1 MEITLVV
8 LAVLLAAAGLGL
20 VVLFRARDSAV
31 RAQHAAERELD
42 VAREKLSEAENR
54 RGDFETLRRE
64 SLQAAQ
70 AAMHKTALDLSS
82 KLLEDHKRE
91 NAESKKQ
98 SEERIEPL

>member
-1 MEITLVV
+1 MEIALIILT
-8 LAVLLAAAGLGL
+8 VLLAVAVFGL
-20 VVLFRARDSAV
+20 VALSRARDSAI

-91 NAESKKQ
+91 NAEAKG
-98 SEERIEPL
+98 

>member
-1 MEITLVV
+1 MWVMDITLIV
-8 LAVLLAAAGLGL
+8 LAALLAVSGLGL
-20 VVLFRARDSAV
+20 IALFRARDSAI
-31 RAQHAAERELD
+31 RAQHAAERELA

-82 KLLEDHKRE
+82 K
-91 NAESKKQ
+91 
-98 SEERIEPL
+98 RI